1 MNTSLV
7 FFNKEGDYLNIQYN
21 STTERYEGDLL
32 FHENS
37 SDTFKTIGLY
47 MFENVPSFEFEI
59 PGSLTLEKF
68 QLFNEY
74 GLNFTGNDYQN
85 QSVTKLEAINNDPS
99 FYSKWIYGVDFE
111 KKYPVGSQVI
121 FDQPFVE
128 FTNMDQT
135 FTVVST
141 KKGAIMIISNLDN
154 QSFNNDWSTILGMT
168 SSYDNIKVSGVNSV
182 GIYNYVD
189 SNLNNQLSS
198 WSEPDF
204 YLKYFVGKK
213 LNLVGTEKNDRVVT
227 IKNNNILDKSYYTYY
242 TDGSTLTYSST
253 LIAEIVLKT
262 DLPLVY
268 TGGVTIE
275 TDRIKFVNLV
285 PSILKSGTTLT
296 IANSVFNPNFI
307 SIAPIKS
314 FLGNVN
320 LTWYATQSQVTYNN
334 KIYECIQAYTQSAT
348 SSVTP
353 DTSTHWT
360 DNISYLPVNETLIN
374 ETLGDAQIYLTTNR
388 FQYSYGFTYST
399 EVTLASFA
407 DKYKSD
413 FKLFNVDLFYDTE
426 TKFLNS
432 DLIYSSKYAEIT
444 YTKDYTG
451 LTNSITN
458 NRYRYENIVQVE
470 ETLTPELNSNTSKR
484 WDYTIV
490 FTDIDEYGIKVIIN
504 GMLYQEEVKWV
515 YTGLVIDMT
524 RTIDKTLRSW
534 LSKYYVRLYT
544 LGIVAKAYYSGS
556 GSSVYYNSINLTTQY
571 PNVPIEF
578 DVEVGT
584 TADFFIQHSNV
595 TFYDMG
601 VNLEMTINNIA
612 YGLSSSTM
620 IVGSQ
625 SIIDIPT
632 TVSNWVDNYQFILD
646 DYGIYVNN
654 INNTLIFNVKKQ
666 DQRVD
671 YSIRIGKSS
680 LPDQVPFEIKNKY
693 SGNQGSLITS
703 NSMKLPTGGTTYS
716 FLDAGFATGMVMTVN
731 NTLYPYNNQQY
742 NILYVDGNNINFS
755 YQGPFWA
762 TGDPYCD
769 AAPFTSI
776 AFSLGFGATA
786 CLPPVPPP
794 TGGGEFDVEEFQSS
808 FSLYYQSNNY
818 YQQELFSGTLY
829 MVDMTYVQLSD
840 SMYVL
845 GGSLLS
851 VDASSG
857 QISKTIALGG
867 NTQSVCLR
875 FNPYNNYLYALTK
888 DMLYAVDPIIDTIIA
903 TMSLTNN
910 PFDCVINEVNGDV
923 YVSYS
928 NTNKIDIWNSSNSYL
943 SYVTPSD
950 VPYYMAYHP
959 SDNDIYVN
967 LNNDIVTK
975 IKGSNRTITSTY
987 SVAGLTGSLLYEPSS
1002 SSMFVFG
1009 DYLTKIDA
1017 ATISVFNNVQSGD
1030 TYNYSIFDNLNG
1042 NVVMSISSTSSTA
1055 ITAINSEGVESWS
1068 RLTPNFGH
1076 LCMNQFDGDIYMSS
1090 EVVSKIIV
1098 IDSVTG
1104 QSKHT
1109 ETFSNPIRKTIYNPS
1124 RNSIWGLQASANK
1137 IVEVSV
1143 TLGSTIQIEP
1153 PSQMVNMEGQ
1163 YGTLDPNYVQKDN
1176 LWIKTSS
1183 YIRRPR
1189 QNYQSDNSQVKLVYK
1204 WRDDQTP
1211 QMFMYDFTG
1220 DQLTTSGPLAYIGEK
1235 PLPIVT
1241 LNRTPNKSTELV
1253 SYSEYQQTIFSEIVE
1268 TLDYIDSETS
1278 LTFLPE
1284 PIELFLG
1291 FNSDE
1296 EGTTNSTLQLF
1307 ERENVSLVFTPSQT
1321 NYDYITFTLDVSG
1334 TYGKIELYVNSS
1346 NNFLFDT
1353 NGNKTGLRVGQHIK
1367 LMISDITN
1375 SKNKFISYNNAK
1387 TFKIREIYIRSIIV
1401 DFIDDSIVSETN
1413 VVTDYPKLGNVTY
1426 LKTTIKV
1433 VDKEVGRF
1441 NVMGQ
1446 TEVEDERYRIE
1457 LSNTGKIISSDNVYI
1472 FKEYDIN
1479 EEGIDWTYLNKK
1491 RKEMLM
1497 VRSDIFPYVGS
1508 YKAIINAINY
1518 FGYND
1523 LELYEYYRN
1532 VNTTSENFGK
1542 LFKVEIPDIFDNT
1555 VEGWTENDFI
1565 KHTLPNANFSDTNL
1579 FNLTYR
1585 ITDKEGNN
1593 LLTYSL
1599 KEVLMKLQGLK
1610 YWLQSNVIP
1619 ITHKILDITGRAD
1632 FVGETSIVHKSY
1644 DTKIINVR
1652 QNMSPVDFS
1661 VNETYLIPVNSGS
1674 TVYNVVVDF
1683 NLATSSLT
1691 PDYFDIQIRT
1701 YKTYKE
1707 WSPFYTYN
1715 QGDRVTYYQQLY
1727 ESEINNNRINNPREY
1742 ESVPSWDTAVS
1753 YTPGQIA
1760 NYRDGIYEWI
1770 GTTNSTVG
1778 VTPVLDMDWLNITN
1792 WRKIDYIPVQTI
1804 KEYRTGTHSLNFTV
1818 DSNIDPFI
1826 TIEVTSDN
1834 GYGQTYTSKKNYE
1847 IRGIKDLVDTVM
1859 VIEKDPLPKRLPA
1872 PPSALP
1878 AATTTAAP
1886 TTTTTTAAPPT
1897 TTTTTA
1903 APTTTTT
1910 TLAPIVTVL
1919 ERSGQ
1924 YPAAVSN
1931 IPFYYNVN
1939 GCNLPNPTC
1948 FPVVTG
1954 IIKPPMSPIFN
1965 SLQPVPMV
1973 SGDIINVEVIVP
1985 IGYTGTL
1992 DVEMY
1997 NLGFP
2002 VSPPFNLGTSLAPN
2016 IYVFSWPIP
2025 PAPFDSIKF
2034 TWVVI

>member
-1 MNTSLV
+1 MNKNLV

-47 MFENVPSFEFEI
+47 LFENVPSFEFEI
-59 PGSLTLEKF
+59 PGSLVLEKF

-74 GLNFTGNDYQN
+74 GLNFTGNAYQT
-85 QSVTKLEAINNDPS
+85 QSVTKLEAINNDSS

-111 KKYPVGSQVI
+111 KKYPIGSQII

-128 FTNMDQT
+128 FTNMNQS
-135 FTVVST
+135 FTVVAT
-141 KKGAIMIISNLDN
+141 KKGATMIISNVDN
-154 QSFNNDWSTILGMT
+154 QSFNTAYSTILGMT
-168 SSYDNIKVSGVNSV
+168 SSYDNISISGVNSV
-182 GIYNYVD
+182 GVYNYVD
-189 SNLNNQLSS
+189 SGLNNQISS

-204 YLKYFVGKK
+204 YLKYFEGKK
-213 LNLVGTEKNDRVVT
+213 LNLVGTQYNDRVVT
-227 IKNNNILDKSYYTYY
+227 IKNNEILDKAYYTYY

-268 TGGVTIE
+268 TGGVTIQS
-275 TDRIKFVNLV
+275 DRINFVDLV
-285 PSILKSGTTLT
+285 PSILKPGTSLS
-296 IANSVFNPNFI
+296 ISNSVYNQNFI
-307 SIAPIKS
+307 SIAPIYS

-334 KIYECIQAYTQSAT
+334 RIYECIQAYTQSAT

-353 DTSTHWT
+353 NNSNYWT
-360 DNISYLPVNETLIN
+360 DNITYLPVNETLVN
-374 ETLGDAQIYLTTNR
+374 ETLGAAQVYLTTNR

-407 DKYKSD
+407 DKYKSE
-413 FKLFNVDLFYDTE
+413 FEVFNINLFYDTN
-426 TKFLNS
+426 TKLLNS
-432 DLIYSSKYAEIT
+432 DLIYSSKYADII

-458 NRYRYENIVQVE
+458 NIYRYENIIQVE
-470 ETLTPELNSNTSKR
+470 ETLTPELNSNISER
-484 WDYTIV
+484 WSYNIV
-490 FTDIDEYGIKVIIN
+490 FTDIDEYGIKVVIN

-515 YTGLVIDMT
+515 YTGLIVDMT

-534 LSKYYVRLYT
+534 ISKYYVRLFT
-544 LGIVAKAYYSGS
+544 LGIISKAYYSGN

-584 TADFFIQHSNV
+584 TADFYIQHSNV
-595 TFYDMG
+595 IFYDLG
-601 VNLEMTINNIA
+601 INLEITINNLV

-625 SIIDIPT
+625 SLIDIPST
-632 TVSNWVDNYQFILD
+632 LSNWVSNYKFILD
-646 DYGIYVNN
+646 DYGIYINNVNN
-654 INNTLIFNVKKQ
+654 NLTFDTKKQ
-666 DQRVD
+666 DQQVD
-671 YSIRIGKSS
+671 YTIRIGKSS
-680 LPDQVPFEIKNKY
+680 LPGEVPFEIKNRY
-693 SGNQGSLITS
+693 SGNQGPVITS
-703 NSMKLPTGGTTYS
+703 NSMKLPSGGTTYS
-716 FLDAGFATGMVMTVN
+716 FLDSGFSTGMVITVN
-731 NTLYPYNNQQY
+731 NTLYPFNNQQY

-762 TGDPYCD
+762 TSDPYCD
-769 AAPFTSI
+769 SSPFTTI

-786 CLPPVPPP
+786 CIPPTPPP
-794 TGGGEFDVEEFQSS
+794 SGGGEFDLEEFQPS
-808 FSLYYQSNNY
+808 FSLQYQSNNY

-829 MVDMTYVQLSD
+829 MVDITYVQVSD
-840 SMYVL
+840 NMYVL

-857 QISKTIALGG
+857 QISKTISLGG

-888 DMLYAVDPIIDTIIA
+888 DVLYAVDPIIDTIIA
-903 TMSLTNN
+903 TMSLTND
-910 PFDCVINEVNGDV
+910 PFDCVINDLNGDI

-928 NTNKIDIWNSSNSYL
+928 DINKIDIWNWSNTYISYL
-943 SYVTPSD
+943 SPSD
-950 VPYYMAYHP
+950 IPYYMAYHP
-959 SDNDIYVN
+959 VDNDVYVN
-967 LNNDIVTK
+967 LNNDIVTR
-975 IKGSNRTITSTY
+975 IDGTSRSIASTY
-987 SVAGLTGSLLYEPSS
+987 SVTGLTSSILYEPSS

-1009 DYLTKIDA
+1009 NYLTKIDI
-1017 ATISVFNNVQSGD
+1017 ATTSVFTNVQSGD
-1030 TYNYSIFDNLNG
+1030 AYNFSIFDNLNG
-1042 NVVMSISSTSSTA
+1042 NIVMSISGTSSTVVMA
-1055 ITAINSEGVESWS
+1055 VDSEGVESWS

-1090 EVVSKIIV
+1090 EVVSKIVV

-1109 ETFSNPIRKTIYNPS
+1109 ETFASPIRKTIYNPS
-1124 RNSIWGLQASANK
+1124 RNSIWGLQAIANK

-1143 TLGSTIQIEP
+1143 TLGSTIQIGQ
-1153 PSQMVNMEGQ
+1153 PSQSIIMDGQ
-1163 YGTLDPNYVQKDN
+1163 YGTLDPNYVQKDY
-1176 LWIKTSS
+1176 LWIKTSP

-1189 QNYQSDNSQVKLVYK
+1189 QNYQSDNSQVKLAYK

-1220 DQLTTSGPLAYIGEK
+1220 NQLTTSGPLSYTGEK
-1235 PLPIVT
+1235 PLPLVT
-1241 LNRTPNKSTELV
+1241 LNRTANKNIEFI
-1253 SYSEYQQTIFSEIVE
+1253 SYSEYQQTIFGEIVE
-1268 TLDYIDSETS
+1268 ALDYIDSETS

-1284 PIELFLG
+1284 PLELFLG

-1296 EGTTNSTLQLF
+1296 EGTTTSTLQLF
-1307 ERENVSLVFTPSQT
+1307 ERENISLIFTPSQT
-1321 NYDYITFTLDVSG
+1321 NYDYLTFTLDSSG
-1334 TYGKIELYVNSS
+1334 TFGTINLYVNSPS
-1346 NNFLFDT
+1346 NFLFDI
-1353 NGNKTGLRVGQHIK
+1353 NGDKTGLKVGQHIK
-1367 LMISDITN
+1367 LMISDVTN

-1387 TFKIREIYIRSIIV
+1387 TFKIKEIYTRSIIV
-1401 DFIDDSIVSETN
+1401 QFIDDVIVTENN
-1413 VVTDYPKLGNVTY
+1413 VISDYPKSGITTY

-1433 VDKEVGRF
+1433 VDKEIGRF

-1532 VNTTSENFGK
+1532 INGTSENFGK
-1542 LFKVEIPDIFDNT
+1542 LFKVEIPDIFDNS

-1565 KHTLPNANFSDTNL
+1565 KHTLPNANFEDTNL
-1579 FNLTYR
+1579 FNLTYK

-1619 ITHKILDITGRAD
+1619 LTHRILDITGRAD
-1632 FVGETSIVHKSY
+1632 FVGVTSIIHKSY

-1661 VNETYLIPVNSGS
+1661 VTETYLMPVNSGS

-1683 NLATSSLT
+1683 NLATSSLA
-1691 PDYFDIQIRT
+1691 PDYFDVQIRT

-1715 QGDRVTYYQQLY
+1715 QGDRITYYQQLY

-1742 ESVPSWDTAVS
+1742 ENVPSWDTAVS
-1753 YTPGQIA
+1753 YDPGQIA

-1770 GTTNSTVG
+1770 GTTGSTVG
-1778 VTPVLDMDWLNITN
+1778 VNPVLDTDWLNITN

-1834 GYGQTYTSKKNYE
+1834 GYGQTYTSKRNYE

-1859 VIEKDPLPKRLPA
+1859 LVEKDPLPVRLPA
-1872 PPSALP
+1872 PPSSLP

-1886 TTTTTTAAPPT
+1886 TTTTTTLTPPT

-1910 TLAPIVTVL
+1910 TAAPIITIL
-1919 ERSGQ
+1919 ERFIQ
-1924 YPAAVSN
+1924 YPVGTTN
-1931 IPFYYNVN
+1931 VPFYYNVN

-1948 FPVVTG
+1948 FPIFTG
-1954 IIKPPMSPIFN
+1954 IIKPAMVPTWTAI
-1965 SLQPVPMV
+1965 QPVPMI
-1973 SGDIINVEVIVP
+1973 SGNIINVQVIVP
-1985 IGYTGTL
+1985 VGFTGTL
-1992 DVEMY
+1992 NVEMY
-1997 NLGFP
+1997 YLGSPVLPPVNLVTGAAP
-2002 VSPPFNLGTSLAPN
+2002 GT
-2016 IYVFSWPIP
+2016 YVYSWTVLPGI
-2025 PAPFDSIKF
+2025 FDNIKF
-2034 TWVVI
+2034 TWIVI